1 MNGKISGFEGKNGA
15 YSNSRFTLA
24 KAIIVTI
31 AELFLLYMGIEFC
44 LPSHISRLDTKTATD
59 KKSKKAREKP

>member
-1 MNGKISGFEGKNGA
+1 MNDKISDFKGKNGA

-44 LPSHISRLDTKTATD
+44 LPSHISRPDTNIATD
-59 KKSKKAREKP
+59 KKIQKS

>member
-1 MNGKISGFEGKNGA
+1 MNDKVSGFEVKSGD

-31 AELFLLYMGIEFC
+31 AELI
-44 LPSHISRLDTKTATD
+44 
-59 KKSKKAREKP
+59 